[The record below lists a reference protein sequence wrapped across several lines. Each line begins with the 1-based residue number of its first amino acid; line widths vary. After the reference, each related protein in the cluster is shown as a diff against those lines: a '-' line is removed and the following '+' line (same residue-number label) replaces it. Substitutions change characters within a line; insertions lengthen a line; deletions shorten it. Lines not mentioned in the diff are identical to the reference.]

1 MRVKKIRMVGF
12 KSFAD
17 ETVVTPQD
25 GITAIVGPNGC
36 GKSNIVDAV
45 RWVLGEKSGRALRG
59 RSMEDVIFLGSET
72 RKAAGMAE
80 VEILF
85 DNSDRVLPMDV
96 DEVSIGRRIY
106 PGSPSEYTVNGRRAT
121 RREIDQL
128 FFDTGIGKTAYSIME
143 QGRMSEI
150 LKASPEERRSLFD
163 EAAGISR
170 FKAEKQ
176 ETQKRLED
184 TRQNMQRLND
194 ILREKEKEL
203 SHLDRQARKTRE
215 YLKLKER
222 LDRHDLHLR
231 YLKHVDLK
239 EKEKKATEKLREL
252 LEKKNQIF
260 EQITARELEAEELE
274 KRNQADLEF
283 MQNLDREYHQTI
295 GQIESLVQRLT
306 EIDAHIEDR
315 RAKLEQI
322 RNRYKGEKK
331 FYSSIEKKLQESL
344 QLVLDL
350 GQEIDSIQEA
360 IAKSSEALQGHEEKY
375 RKTLVREEELV
386 QQIEVLD
393 HEQKSLLE
401 GLRSVT
407 EDLIA
412 SIENRQ
418 KDLREGEQRRRRVGD
433 LIRSLLTTNARLADE
448 ALEKCRSGDAAMAVK
463 LLEKIQFSQV
473 LAEFDEYQR
482 IEGEFRDL
490 FFGET
495 GLLSRKDEI
504 DRRMKELEERREKSQ
519 LEIRA
524 LNEKRRELLHLIER
538 EKQRRM
544 EMELKLRDFLARK
557 NSSAEARDSIQT
569 QIESS
574 MDRLKYLAEE
584 EQDMIR
590 QLQNLEEQ
598 KARLREDAKNLKR
611 SSAELNKNLL
621 GMQKNVARLRDQIL
635 NLRRQAGK
643 ERESIDRLIPEISA
657 RERAEENIRV
667 ALMSLEEELYND
679 FQISPGELYEKCE
692 KERLVLEQ
700 EEAQFRHIRA
710 EIQALGQFNALAIEE
725 YERSKMALEELLKQ
739 KKDIEDSEKNIRQI
753 IEKIDEK
760 SKAIFLD
767 VFERIQNNFVGV
779 FQSLFGGGRA
789 TLSLAD
795 PEDPLNCGIQIMVQP
810 PGKKNTSLSL
820 LSGGEQNLTAIA
832 LMFATYLVRPS
843 PFCLLDEIDAPL
855 DDQNVQ
861 RFLKMLSGFSS
872 RSQFIIITHNK
883 LTMAKSNAI
892 FGVTQEEPGVSKIIS
907 VRLEDRAAL

>member
-25 GITAIVGPNGC
+25 GMTAIVGPNGC

-59 RSMEDVIFLGSET
+59 KSMEDVIFLGAET
-72 RKAAGMAE
+72 RKPAGMAE
-80 VEILF
+80 VEIIF
-85 DNSDRVLPMDV
+85 DNVDRGLPLDM
-96 DEVSIGRRIY
+96 DEVAIGRRIY
-106 PGSPSEYTVNGRRAT
+106 PGSPSEYILNGKRAT
-121 RREIDQL
+121 RREIDQML
-128 FFDTGIGKTAYSIME
+128 MDTGIGKTAYSIME

-170 FKAEKQ
+170 FKAEKM
-176 ETQKRLED
+176 ETQKKLED
-184 TRQNMQRLND
+184 TRQNMLRLND

-203 SHLDRQARKTRE
+203 SHLDKQARKTRE

-222 LDRHDLHLR
+222 LDLHDVNLR

-239 EKEKKATEKLREL
+239 EKEKKAAEKLREL

-274 KRNQADLEF
+274 KRNQADLES
-283 MQNLDREYHQTI
+283 MQNLDREYHQSI

-306 EIDAHIEDR
+306 EIDTHIEDR
-315 RAKLEQI
+315 RGKLEQI
-322 RNRYKGEKK
+322 RDRFKGEKK
-331 FYSSIEKKLQESL
+331 FHASIEKKLQESL

-350 GQEIDSIQEA
+350 GQEIDTIQVA
-360 IAKSSEALQGHEEKY
+360 IGKSSEALQGHEEKY
-375 RKTLVREEELV
+375 RLTLVREEELV
-386 QQIEVLD
+386 QQIEGLD
-393 HEQKSLLE
+393 REQKSLLE
-401 GLRSVT
+401 ELRSIT
-407 EDLIA
+407 EDLIV

-418 KDLREGEQRRRRVGD
+418 KDLREGEQKRRKVGES
-433 LIRSLLTTNARLADE
+433 IRSQLQTKAGLADD
-448 ALEKCRSGDAAMAVK
+448 ALAKLSAGDTTAATK
-463 LLEKIQFSQV
+463 LLAKIRLSDV
-473 LAEFDEYQR
+473 LSEFDEYQR

-504 DRRMKELEERREKSQ
+504 DRRMKELDERREKSQ
-519 LEIRA
+519 IEIRS
-524 LNEKRRELLHLIER
+524 LNEKRKELLLLIER

-544 EMELKLRDFLARK
+544 EMELNLRDFRARK
-557 NSSAEARDSIQT
+557 NSSAEARDSIQA
-569 QIESS
+569 QIDGSL
-574 MDRLKYLAEE
+574 DRLKYLTEE
-584 EQDMIR
+584 EQDAIR
-590 QLQNLEEQ
+590 QLQALEEQ
-598 KARLREDAKNLKR
+598 KGKLREDAKNLKK

-621 GMQKNVARLRDQIL
+621 GMQKNVSRLRDQIL
-635 NLRRQAGK
+635 DLRKQAGK
-643 ERESIDRLIPEISA
+643 ERESIDRLIPEISS

-679 FQISPGELYEKCE
+679 FQFSPGELYEKCE
-692 KERLVLEQ
+692 KKRLRIED
-700 EEAQFRHIRA
+700 EESEFRRIKA

-725 YERSKMALEELLKQ
+725 FERSKIALEELLKQ
-739 KKDIEDSEKNIRQI
+739 KKDIEDSEKNIRDI

-779 FQSLFGGGRA
+779 FQSLFGGGKA
-789 TLSLAD
+789 TLTLTE
-795 PEDPLNCGIQIMVQP
+795 PENALNCGIQIMVQP
-810 PGKKNTSLSL
+810 PGKKNSSLSL
-820 LSGGEQNLTAIA
+820 LSGGEQNMTAIA

-883 LTMAKSNAI
+883 LTMSKSNAI
-892 FGVTQEEPGVSKIIS
+892 FGVTQEEAGVSKIVS
-907 VRLEDRAAL
+907 VRMEDRAAL